1 MIWADEQ
8 SEIVVKGG
16 VIAIDADSPVIVET
30 AGKDG
35 EPILRNLEYNYPG
48 MGYAGIID
56 EFMMGDEL
64 LVAPVLKKGAT
75 SRKVV
80 LPPGKWSADDGQV
93 YDGPATIEVS
103 APLSRLPYFVKQ
115 TVVMSAQAP
124 LAQ

>member
-16 VIAIDADSPVIVET
+16 VIAMDADSPVIVET

-93 YDGPATIEVS
+93 YDGPATIEVA
-103 APLSRLPYFVKQ
+103 APLSRLPYFVKH
-115 TVVMSAQAP
+115 SFAAN
-124 LAQ
+124 